1 MQKSRLFVGNLLDS
15 VSREDL
21 EYEFS
26 EFGVLK
32 DVWVAQNPRGFAFVE
47 YEDEDDANDAVS
59 NMNGKEYFGSRIK
72 VEVSRQRPS
81 GRRGRGGISGL
92 SNGRSSYDREGDGR
106 RISRGSRDGYEGRGH
121 DSYDSCDDNYHS
133 SHPRKG
139 HSSGG
144 RSQPQFTRLYIGNL
158 LEYVSCEE
166 LEDEFSI
173 FGALKDVW
181 VAQNYPFFAFVE
193 YEDEDDAQDAISY
206 MDGKEYFGS
215 RIKVE
220 VSRQR
225 PSGRRGRGGSYAF
238 SQPQF
243 TRLYIGNI
251 LEDVSCE
258 ELEYEFSIFGA
269 LKDVWVAPNRSGFAF
284 VEYEDEDDAKDAV
297 SNMNGEEYFGSRIKV
312 EVSRQ
317 RPSGRR
323 GRGGSYAF
331 SNGCGGSDREGGGRR
346 ISRGD
351 HKGYGGRGHDGHDSD
366 DSCDD
371 NCHSTDHRK
380 VHSGG
385 GRRLA
390 EDKKDEG
397 NKYYKQRDY
406 RRALCCYDEAI
417 ELYPC
422 AAYYGNRAACYIMLQ
437 MFSQALQDARE
448 SVKYE
453 PSFAKGHLR
462 MGKCFLAMGDVAAA
476 KTAFDKAKE
485 LKPTNTTID
494 AEIRTIDSLITIDQD
509 LNKALEAQDYQKG
522 LYYSERALEIAVFS
536 QKYKVQKAESLTHL
550 GRYKE
555 AETIF
560 NDILR
565 SDSTDIDSLLVRGMC
580 LYYQD
585 NYDLAFC
592 DFEQVLQL
600 KPDYAKAREIYR
612 KAKQLKTKKEKGKI
626 AFKQGKLQEA
636 IAIYTETLAIDPVNK
651 LTNSKVYANRAA
663 CYIKLGM
670 YSQALQDARESVKCE
685 PSFAK

>member
-1 MQKSRLFVGNLLDS
+1 GSLLEAFQKSLSKERIKRKDIERKKKLYIGSSTMQKSRLFVGNLLDS

-206 MDGKEYFGS
+206 MDGK
-215 RIKVE
+215 
-220 VSRQR
+220 
-225 PSGRRGRGGSYAF
+225 
-238 SQPQF
+238 
-243 TRLYIGNI
+243 
-251 LEDVSCE
+251 
-258 ELEYEFSIFGA
+258 
-269 LKDVWVAPNRSGFAF
+269 
-284 VEYEDEDDAKDAV
+284 
-297 SNMNGEEYFGSRIKV
+297 EYFGSRIKV